1 MLWKKVGI
9 HGSFTWEFLRSFCFC
24 AVWPL
29 FYPSKQERC
38 HLKNFSLAIS
48 PETWR
53 GNLTTNNGI
62 VGIFPSHIPRGNV
75 VHFAKWNI
83 SIFIYT
89 YYLYIYICIYIWLYV
104 YKGVR
109 HRTKWAMAC
118 KKHIMDCVFSERPSW
133 PANPRV
139 SSRFSLTVTDQPP
152 HVPGCFSCKRRSSRQ
167 RHMRRTCTNHGD
179 MLSTFLWGLGFP
191 VENAL
196 SEFSE
201 VFFLLD
207 HGHPAELVHW
217 WFLPDRPFGKW
228 RLLELAVEGSCGLRL
243 SLAASYGDDQKRSSL
258 RP

>member
-1 MLWKKVGI
+1 MKKGGNSWELHLGI
-9 HGSFTWEFLRSFCFC
+9 SAFFLFCV
-24 AVWPL
+24 VWPL

-62 VGIFPSHIPRGNV
+62 VGIFPSHIPPGNV

-89 YYLYIYICIYIWLYV
+89 YIYIIYIWLYV

-118 KKHIMDCVFSERPSW
+118 KNHIMDCVFSERPSW

-179 MLSTFLWGLGFP
+179 MLSTFVWGLGFP
-191 VENAL
+191 WKMPWVNSRKCFFVGSRMAILL
-196 SEFSE
+196 SWSTGDFCPTGRLGNGDYSNWQWRDHAVFGSVWQRPTETIRNE
-201 VFFLLD
+201 V
-207 HGHPAELVHW
+207 P
-217 WFLPDRPFGKW
+217 
-228 RLLELAVEGSCGLRL
+228 
-243 SLAASYGDDQKRSSL
+243 
-258 RP
+258 